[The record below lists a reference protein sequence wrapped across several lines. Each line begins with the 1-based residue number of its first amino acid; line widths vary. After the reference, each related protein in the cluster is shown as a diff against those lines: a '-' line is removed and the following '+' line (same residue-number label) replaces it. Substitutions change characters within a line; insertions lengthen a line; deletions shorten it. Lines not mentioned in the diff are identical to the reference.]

1 MEFIGK
7 LEGLLGELKT
17 EVGKVGVGNKSAR
30 TRARVKLMDLIK
42 ACKQAR
48 IDIANLPK

>member
-1 MEFIGK
+1 MVFISK
-7 LEGLLGELKT
+7 LESTLSELKL
-17 EVGKVGVGNKSAR
+17 EVEKVNAGNKSAR
-30 TRARVKLMDLIK
+30 TRARVRLMDLIK